1 MKKRIMWILFVII
14 MIFNISY
21 GDVIEYNNNRVYPDA
36 KTPIDDS
43 TVEIINDYYI
53 KDKNRYYMD

>member
-21 GDVIEYNNNRVYPDA
+21 GDVIEYNNNRVYRDA

-43 TVEIINDYYI
+43 TLEIINDYYI

>member
-1 MKKRIMWILFVII
+1 MWILFVII

>member
-1 MKKRIMWILFVII
+1 MWILFVII

-21 GDVIEYNNNRVYPDA
+21 GDVIEYNNNRVYRDA